1 MYRFT
6 ELIDDTN
13 CGFNPIPKIYK
24 DYAPTLRAGRFGL
37 KKRRLMKWVILELE
51 N

>member
-1 MYRFT
+1 MYQFT

-13 CGFNPIPKIYK
+13 CGFNPTPKIYK

-37 KKRRLMKWVILELE
+37 KKKRRSMKWVILE
-51 N
+51 